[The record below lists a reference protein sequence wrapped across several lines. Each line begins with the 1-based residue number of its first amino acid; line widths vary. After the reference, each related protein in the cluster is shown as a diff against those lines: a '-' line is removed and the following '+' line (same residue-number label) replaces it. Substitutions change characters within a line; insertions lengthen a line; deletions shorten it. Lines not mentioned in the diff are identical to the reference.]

1 MIFLLTRML
10 CIAKFMPMQS
20 DWAAEHLQVIRT
32 LMERSA
38 IYRRALAPVMLVTGG
53 FGIAAA
59 IGGIIAGVES
69 PRAFIAYWLAVSI
82 APLVTAL
89 LLVRRQALRASEAF
103 WSPPTRRVAQ
113 AVLPCLVSAIVV
125 SAAVWSLARGNL
137 GSQHADALALR
148 LLPLVWIV
156 LYGCASHAAGFFMRR
171 GIRLFGWIT
180 IIGGLG
186 AFFVAASI
194 SQAALAG
201 HGVMGFFFGVL
212 HLAYGIYLLFTERR
226 TNAT

>member
-1 MIFLLTRML
+1 MVY
-10 CIAKFMPMQS
+10 MQS

-38 IYRRALAPVMLVTGG
+38 VYRRALAPVMLVTGG
-53 FGIAAA
+53 FGTAAA
-59 IGGIIAGVES
+59 IVGVIARVES

-113 AVLPCLVSAIVV
+113 AVLPCLAGAVAV
-125 SAAVWSLARGNL
+125 SAAVWSLAGGNL
-137 GSQHADALALR
+137 GSEYAEVLALR

-171 GIRLFGWIT
+171 GIRLFGWIS

-186 AFFVAASI
+186 AFFAVASLPH
-194 SQAALAG
+194 AALAG
-201 HGVMGFFFGVL
+201 HGVMGFFFGIL
-212 HLAYGIYLLFTERR
+212 HFAYGTYLLFTERR

>member
-1 MIFLLTRML
+1 MVY
-10 CIAKFMPMQS
+10 MQS

-38 IYRRALAPVMLVTGG
+38 VYRRALAPVMLVTGG

-59 IGGIIAGVES
+59 IVGVIARVES

-113 AVLPCLVSAIVV
+113 AVLPCLAGAVAV
-125 SAAVWSLARGNL
+125 SAAVWSLAGGNL
-137 GSQHADALALR
+137 GSEYAEVLALR

-171 GIRLFGWIT
+171 GIRLFGWIS

-186 AFFVAASI
+186 AFFAVASLPH
-194 SQAALAG
+194 AALAG
-201 HGVMGFFFGVL
+201 HGVMGFFFGIL
-212 HLAYGIYLLFTERR
+212 HFAYGTYLLFTERR

>member
-1 MIFLLTRML
+1 
-10 CIAKFMPMQS
+10 MQS

-38 IYRRALAPVMLVTGG
+38 VYRRALAPVMLVTGG

-59 IGGIIAGVES
+59 IVGVVAGVES
-69 PRAFIAYWLAVSI
+69 PHAFIAYWLAVSI
-82 APLVTAL
+82 APFVTAL

-113 AVLPCLVSAIVV
+113 AVLPCVAGAVVV
-125 SAAVWSLARGNL
+125 SAAVWSLARSDL
-137 GSQHADALALR
+137 GSEYTQVLALR

-180 IIGGLG
+180 IIGGLV
-186 AFFVAASI
+186 AFFAVAPI
-194 SQAALAG
+194 SQAALVG
-201 HGVMGFFFGVL
+201 HGVMGFFFGIL